1 MMRSGRDAAGE
12 NSSRRNRLRYSRLRA
27 DLRSITNLDM
37 IDNTHLA
44 CQRHIFAYSCATGN
58 PCLSRDDGIFPN
70 HHVVGNLHEIV
81 NLRSEEHTSE
91 LQSHSDLV
99 CRLLLEKK
107 KTKAIKTSRVKIM
120 SIELMTNLTT

>member
-81 NLRSEEHTSE
+81 NLCTTTDNRAPQCRPVHRCVCADFNVVFNF
-91 LQSHSDLV
+91 HRSDL
-99 CRLLLEKK
+99 R
-107 KTKAIKTSRVKIM
+107 
-120 SIELMTNLTT
+120 NLDPILALPA